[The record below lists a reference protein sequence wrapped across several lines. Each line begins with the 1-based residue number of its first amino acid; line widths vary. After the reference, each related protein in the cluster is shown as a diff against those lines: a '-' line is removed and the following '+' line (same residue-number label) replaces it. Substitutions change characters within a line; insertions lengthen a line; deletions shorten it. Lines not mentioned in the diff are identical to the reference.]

1 MTFHFVFRAQEST
14 CNLLQ
19 RDMVVGATD
28 GQPSLTFLDH
38 LLTKT
43 TGANTTTGKLASR
56 LNVQRQQNRICTDD
70 QLIELY
76 QRYLHLLPVDQ
87 RGPHCYVFHQPKKNS
102 YHGFYFLFCE
112 FYFANFLFVGSWA
125 DEPVWFK
132 DSKCGKNEF
141 GSYLKRMCGEAQI
154 QGHYTNQGI
163 RRSAISMMTSAGLFM
178 IMFTYFLS
186 YFLSLSFIVSV
197 FRCQ

>member
-1 MTFHFVFRAQEST
+1 MCFINQKRIAITVFIS
-14 CNLLQ
+14 
-19 RDMVVGATD
+19 
-28 GQPSLTFLDH
+28 S
-38 LLTKT
+38 
-43 TGANTTTGKLASR
+43 
-56 LNVQRQQNRICTDD
+56 
-70 QLIELY
+70 
-76 QRYLHLLPVDQ
+76 
-87 RGPHCYVFHQPKKNS
+87 
-102 YHGFYFLFCE
+102 FYE
-112 FYFANFLFVGSWA
+112 FYFAQFLFVGSWA

-132 DSKCGKNEF
+132 NSKCGKNEF